1 MPQAFAAPA
10 LLRCSSPN
18 PVIAAWWLQTLPN
31 AAIAVTLC
39 VLTGMLIRS
48 ATFQISAPD
57 LASCPV
63 SDLPEFAF
71 IGRSNVGKSSLLNMI
86 AGGREIARVS
96 PTPGHTQLI
105 NFYAIDHA
113 WTLVDLPGYG
123 YAKTAKTER
132 DRFQDMIASYLEGR
146 RNLAC
151 TFVLIDSRHTPQQID
166 LDFVQWLTHCP
177 TPFALVFTKADT
189 MKAGAVQKNIALFQQ
204 RMAESCG
211 EIPRVFTTSAKT
223 RSGKPELM
231 AFIGTILG

>member
-1 MPQAFAAPA
+1 
-10 LLRCSSPN
+10 
-18 PVIAAWWLQTLPN
+18 
-31 AAIAVTLC
+31 
-39 VLTGMLIRS
+39 MLIRS

-57 LASCPV
+57 LASCPD

-71 IGRSNVGKSSLLNMI
+71 IGRSNVGKSSLLNML
-86 AGGREIARVS
+86 AGKKELARVS

-105 NFYAIDHA
+105 NFFLIDNT
-113 WTLVDLPGYG
+113 WFLVDLPGYG

-132 DRFQDMIASYLEGR
+132 DRFQEMIANYLEGR

-177 TPFALVFTKADT
+177 TPFALVFTKTDT

-204 RMAESCG
+204 RMAESGG
-211 EIPRVFTTSAKT
+211 ELPRVFTTSAKT
-223 RSGKPELM
+223 RSGKPELLE
-231 AFIGTILG
+231 FIGTILG